1 MISIELLRHYRA
13 LSQRSFTVVDVETT
27 GRYAYAHRITELS
40 VLSAT
45 PDGEI
50 TQQQTDLVNPQV
62 RIPPFISNF
71 TGITQA
77 MLDAAPLTADVLPR
91 YLLQLNDGVLTA
103 HNLEFDYAF
112 LQTEYARIGV
122 KYIRPETEQ
131 LCTLELA
138 RLMLPDL
145 PSRSL
150 PNLVQHFGFN
160 VGRSHRAEADTIAC
174 WLLARRLLNE
184 LNQED
189 DEVLLK
195 RFARQWLP
203 LRIVADMLGC
213 SLRKAQA
220 QAEAAGI
227 ESRSTVKKPMY
238 QRGDI
243 ERLISVLQQS

>member
-1 MISIELLRHYRA
+1 MNSIELLRYYRE
-13 LSQRSFTVVDVETT
+13 LSQRSLTVVDVETT
-27 GRYAYAHRITELS
+27 GRYAHAHRITELS

-45 PDGEI
+45 PEGEI
-50 TQQQTDLVNPQV
+50 NQQQTDLVNPQV
-62 RIPPFISNF
+62 RVPQLITNF

-77 MLDAAPLTADVLPR
+77 MVDAAPLTADVLPR
-91 YLLQLNDGVLTA
+91 YLPQLSSGVLTA

-112 LQTEYARIGV
+112 LKMEYARIGV
-122 KYIRPETEQ
+122 KYVRPEAEQ
-131 LCTLELA
+131 LCTVQFA

-184 LNQED
+184 VNQEA

-203 LRIVADMLGC
+203 LRIVADLLGC
-213 SLRKAQA
+213 SLRTAQTRV
-220 QAEAAGI
+220 EAAGI
-227 ESRSTVKKPMY
+227 EARSTMKKPMY
-238 QRGDI
+238 RRGDV
-243 ERLISVLQQS
+243 EQLLYSSPE